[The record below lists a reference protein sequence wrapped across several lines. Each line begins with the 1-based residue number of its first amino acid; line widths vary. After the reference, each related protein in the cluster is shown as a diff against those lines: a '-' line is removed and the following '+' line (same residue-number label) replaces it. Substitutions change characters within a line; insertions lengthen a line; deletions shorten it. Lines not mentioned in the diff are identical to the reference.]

1 MNELRDAN
9 RAYGEKLAE
18 LGAELPELVVLDA
31 DLAACSKTAPFIE
44 RFPGRHYN
52 VGIQECNMVG
62 VAAGM
67 AACGKIPFVN
77 SFGMFTAGR
86 AYDQIRNAVVYP
98 GLNVK
103 VVGFYSGLSNGED
116 GPTHQ
121 CVEDLALMRA
131 VPNMVVMCPCDA
143 NEAALMTEAAAKHSG
158 PCFIRMGR
166 GPVETVTEFEGYKFE
181 IGKGVVMRPGRDAA
195 IIATGNMV
203 ATALKAAAL
212 LEAEGLD
219 VRVIDMHTI
228 KPIDRRLVLEAAR
241 ETGAIVTSE
250 EHNVLGGLGGAV
262 AEVVG
267 EGYPGPVL
275 RHGMRDCFGKS
286 GKHDDVLA
294 LFGLT
299 ETVLADT
306 VRRAVALKK

>member
-195 IIATGNMV
+195 IIAR
-203 ATALKAAAL
+203 ATWSP
-212 LEAEGLD
+212 
-219 VRVIDMHTI
+219 RRS
-228 KPIDRRLVLEAAR
+228 KPRPCWR
-241 ETGAIVTSE
+241 
-250 EHNVLGGLGGAV
+250 
-262 AEVVG
+262 
-267 EGYPGPVL
+267 P
-275 RHGMRDCFGKS
+275 
-286 GKHDDVLA
+286 
-294 LFGLT
+294 
-299 ETVLADT
+299 
-306 VRRAVALKK
+306 RAWMCAS

>member
-1 MNELRDAN
+1 MKNSGIFCFFLRKRVILEPDSKVDSIVLIAVLTQYLESHKRLVIPQLGTFIVKEPGRSILFSELLKRDDGVLRRLLSERGMNEL
-9 RAYGEKLAE
+9 E
-18 LGAELPELVVLDA
+18 
-31 DLAACSKTAPFIE
+31 
-44 RFPGRHYN
+44 
-52 VGIQECNMVG
+52 
-62 VAAGM
+62 AAG
-67 AACGKIPFVN
+67 
-77 SFGMFTAGR
+77 
-86 AYDQIRNAVVYP
+86 
-98 GLNVK
+98 
-103 VVGFYSGLSNGED
+103 
-116 GPTHQ
+116 
-121 CVEDLALMRA
+121 
-131 VPNMVVMCPCDA
+131 
-143 NEAALMTEAAAKHSG
+143 
-158 PCFIRMGR
+158 
-166 GPVETVTEFEGYKFE
+166 ETVTEFEGYKFE

-267 EGYPGPVL
+267 EEYPVPVL

-306 VRRAVALKK
+306 VRRAAALKK

>member
-52 VGIQECNMVG
+52 VGIHECNMVG

-267 EGYPGPVL
+267 EEYPVPVL

>member
-1 MNELRDAN
+1 
-9 RAYGEKLAE
+9 
-18 LGAELPELVVLDA
+18 
-31 DLAACSKTAPFIE
+31 
-44 RFPGRHYN
+44 
-52 VGIQECNMVG
+52 MVG

-267 EGYPGPVL
+267 EEYPVPVL

-286 GKHDDVLA
+286 GKRDDVLA

>member
-1 MNELRDAN
+1 M
-9 RAYGEKLAE
+9 
-18 LGAELPELVVLDA
+18 
-31 DLAACSKTAPFIE
+31 
-44 RFPGRHYN
+44 
-52 VGIQECNMVG
+52 
-62 VAAGM
+62 
-67 AACGKIPFVN
+67 
-77 SFGMFTAGR
+77 
-86 AYDQIRNAVVYP
+86 
-98 GLNVK
+98 
-103 VVGFYSGLSNGED
+103 
-116 GPTHQ
+116 
-121 CVEDLALMRA
+121 
-131 VPNMVVMCPCDA
+131 
-143 NEAALMTEAAAKHSG
+143 
-158 PCFIRMGR
+158 
-166 GPVETVTEFEGYKFE
+166 ETVTEFEGYKFE

-267 EGYPGPVL
+267 EEYPVPVL

>member
-1 MNELRDAN
+1 MKENAYKPSDWLPTSVKEVRARGWDTLDVILFTGDA
-9 RAYGEKLAE
+9 YVDH
-18 LGAELPELVVLDA
+18 P
-31 DLAACSKTAPFIE
+31 
-44 RFPGRHYN
+44 
-52 VGIQECNMVG
+52 
-62 VAAGM
+62 
-67 AACGKIPFVN
+67 
-77 SFGMFTAGR
+77 SFGP
-86 AYDQIRNAVVYP
+86 AVV
-98 GLNVK
+98 
-103 VVGFYSGLSNGED
+103 
-116 GPTHQ
+116 
-121 CVEDLALMRA
+121 
-131 VPNMVVMCPCDA
+131 
-143 NEAALMTEAAAKHSG
+143 
-158 PCFIRMGR
+158 GR
-166 GPVETVTEFEGYKFE
+166 
-181 IGKGVVMRPGRDAA
+181 
-195 IIATGNMV
+195 
-203 ATALKAAAL
+203 L

-267 EGYPGPVL
+267 EEYPVPVL

>member
-1 MNELRDAN
+1 
-9 RAYGEKLAE
+9 
-18 LGAELPELVVLDA
+18 
-31 DLAACSKTAPFIE
+31 
-44 RFPGRHYN
+44 
-52 VGIQECNMVG
+52 MVG

-103 VVGFYSGLSNGED
+103 IVGFYSGLSNGED

-131 VPNMVVMCPCDA
+131 VPGMTVMCPCDA
-143 NEAALMTEAAAKHSG
+143 NEAALMTEAAAKRQG

-166 GPVETVTEFEGYKFE
+166 GPVETVTEFDGYGFE
-181 IGKGVVMRPGRDAA
+181 IGKGVVMRPGKDAA
-195 IIATGNMV
+195 VIATGNMV

-219 VRVIDMHTI
+219 VRVIDMHTV
-228 KPIDRRLVLEAAR
+228 KPIDRELVIAAAR

-250 EHNVLGGLGGAV
+250 EHNILGGLGGAV

-267 EGYPGPVL
+267 EEFPVPVL

-286 GKHDDVLA
+286 GKHDDVLE

-299 ETVLADT
+299 ESVLAGV
-306 VRRAVALKK
+306 VRKAVALKK

>member
-1 MNELRDAN
+1 
-9 RAYGEKLAE
+9 
-18 LGAELPELVVLDA
+18 
-31 DLAACSKTAPFIE
+31 
-44 RFPGRHYN
+44 
-52 VGIQECNMVG
+52 
-62 VAAGM
+62 
-67 AACGKIPFVN
+67 
-77 SFGMFTAGR
+77 
-86 AYDQIRNAVVYP
+86 
-98 GLNVK
+98 
-103 VVGFYSGLSNGED
+103 
-116 GPTHQ
+116 
-121 CVEDLALMRA
+121 
-131 VPNMVVMCPCDA
+131 
-143 NEAALMTEAAAKHSG
+143 MTEAAAKHSG

-228 KPIDRRLVLEAAR
+228 KPIDRQLVLETAR

-267 EGYPGPVL
+267 EEYPVPVL

-306 VRRAVALKK
+306 VKSAVALKK

>member
-1 MNELRDAN
+1 
-9 RAYGEKLAE
+9 
-18 LGAELPELVVLDA
+18 
-31 DLAACSKTAPFIE
+31 
-44 RFPGRHYN
+44 
-52 VGIQECNMVG
+52 
-62 VAAGM
+62 
-67 AACGKIPFVN
+67 
-77 SFGMFTAGR
+77 
-86 AYDQIRNAVVYP
+86 
-98 GLNVK
+98 
-103 VVGFYSGLSNGED
+103 
-116 GPTHQ
+116 
-121 CVEDLALMRA
+121 
-131 VPNMVVMCPCDA
+131 
-143 NEAALMTEAAAKHSG
+143 
-158 PCFIRMGR
+158 
-166 GPVETVTEFEGYKFE
+166 
-181 IGKGVVMRPGRDAA
+181 
-195 IIATGNMV
+195 MV

-228 KPIDRRLVLEAAR
+228 KPIDRQLVLETAR

-267 EGYPGPVL
+267 EEYPVPVL

-306 VRRAVALKK
+306 VKSAVALKK